1 MLRKLSV
8 GQTKTDGSV
17 FVIVS
22 FMSYLLCI
30 KKTELKGHSPFPK
43 M

>member
-22 FMSYLLCI
+22 FMSYYTLY
-30 KKTELKGHSPFPK
+30 
-43 M
+43 